1 MRINLEVVKKKSYKK
16 AMRLKRKLRVR
27 KKINGINIRPRL
39 SVFRSIKEIYVQA
52 IDDEQNITL
61 ASASTLDKEIKENCN
76 KFTKLKISKEIG
88 KLLGK
93 KLKEKGVFEAVFD
106 RNGFSYKGRVA
117 ALADGVRESGL
128 KF

>member
-1 MRINLEVVKKKSYKK
+1 M
-16 AMRLKRKLRVR
+16 KRMQRVLNHHAR
-27 KKINGINIRPRL
+27 FTV
-39 SVFRSIKEIYVQA
+39 SCE
-52 IDDEQNITL
+52 
-61 ASASTLDKEIKENCN
+61 N